1 MVASRRIP
9 EDRFEEWAK
18 AARAGD
24 EAAFRKIV
32 ESLQGRLF
40 AVAFSVLRDTEE
52 ARGAVQDAFLRFWH
66 ALPSLRNPKS
76 LIPFLTQ
83 TVRRLSIDRLRRA
96 KRRRVTISYSQ
107 FADIADVEQLFEML
121 QVRVAQQRKEELVKD
136 LVDAVLEAVNKMPD
150 YYREA
155 FLLRYM
161 EGMSVKEI
169 ARFLGLPQTTVEG
182 RIFKARQFLRDRIR
196 RD

>member
-1 MVASRRIP
+1 MVTSRRRP
-9 EDRFEEWAK
+9 QDRFGEWVK

-52 ARGAVQDAFLRFWH
+52 ARDAVQDAFLRFWH
-66 ALPSLRNPKS
+66 ALPSLRNPES
-76 LIPFLTQ
+76 LIPFLIQ
-83 TVRRLSIDRLRRA
+83 TVHRLSIDRLRRA
-96 KRRRVTISYSQ
+96 KRRRISISYSQ

-121 QVRVAQQRKEELVKD
+121 RVRIAQQRKEERLKD
-136 LVDAVLEAVNKMPD
+136 LMDAVLEAVYKMPD

-161 EGMSVKEI
+161 EGMSVREI
-169 ARFLGLPQTTVEG
+169 AQFLGVPRTTVEG
-182 RIFKARQFLRDRIR
+182 RIFKARQFVRDRLR